1 MQQFKAPFFG
11 LIVMLFSQCHP
22 GRQVATAAT
31 AAPAGID
38 NNFHLYLLVGQSNMA
53 GRGVPDS
60 LSHVPNPAILMF
72 TKDQQWVPATDPVH
86 FDKKEAGVGPAI
98 SFAQHMVEDAGAH
111 QVTIGLIPCAIG
123 GSAIGLWKPGA
134 FDPITNTHPYDDALQ
149 RAAAAMKKGVLK
161 GIIWHQGESDSGP
174 EKRAVYMD
182 TLVALIQR
190 FRQEL
195 HAPNVPFVAGELGYF
210 TEDKKE
216 FNLLLQQLPQ
226 RVANTQV
233 VSAAGLTAKSDN
245 LHFNTAAA
253 RELGRRFA
261 IAMKAL
267 QRK

>member
-1 MQQFKAPFFG
+1 MKKIRVLLFG
-11 LIVMLFSQCHP
+11 LIVTLLFSYCHP
-22 GRQVATAAT
+22 GRQLATT
-31 AAPAGID
+31 APTGVD
-38 NNFHLYLLVGQSNMA
+38 SNFHLYLLVGQSNMA

-60 LSHVPNPAILMF
+60 LSHVPNPSILMF
-72 TKDQQWVPATDPVH
+72 TKDRQWVPATDPVH

-98 SFAQHMVEDAGAH
+98 SFAQHMLEDAGNH
-111 QVTIGLIPCAIG
+111 KVTIGLIPCAVG
-123 GSAIGLWKPGA
+123 GTAIGLWKPDA
-134 FDPITNTHPYDDALQ
+134 FDNITNTHPYDDALQ
-149 RAAAAMKKGVLK
+149 RATAAMKRGVLK
-161 GIIWHQGESDSGP
+161 GIIWHQGESNSGA

-195 HAPNVPFVAGELGYF
+195 QAPTVPFVAGELGYF
-210 TEDKKE
+210 TADKE
-216 FNLLLQQLPQ
+216 AFNQLLQQLPQ
-226 RVANTQV
+226 RVANTKV

-267 QRK
+267 QKK